1 MFCKNCGKE
10 IADDSKFCNF
20 CGSEQQSATAISEN
34 NPSTEDEKTNK
45 TLWAIFGGCLFFV
58 FIIVLI
64 IVGATNGDSSTKT
77 NPSYSNSSSTQ
88 DTTHSAKTSDLVITF
103 KKIDNYFEHDDF
115 YMIIQAQEKITNLK
129 LSIDYKTSS
138 GKIVKTKII
147 NVGKVVPGNEYKF
160 ELDQSGIV
168 WDYLDKVSNN
178 LASIEISSNTPG
190 DIYSFV

>member
-20 CGSEQQSATAISEN
+20 CGSEQQSATAIYEN

-45 TLWAIFGGCLFFV
+45 TLWAIFGGCLIGGCLIFV

-88 DTTHSAKTSDLVITF
+88 DTTRIAKTSDLVVTF
-103 KKIDNYFEHDDF
+103 KKIDNYFAYDDF

-160 ELDQSGIV
+160 ELDQSGID
-168 WDYLDKVSNN
+168 WDYLDKVSKFSY
-178 LASIEISSNTPG
+178 SIVSGTVEE
-190 DIYSFV
+190 

>member
-1 MFCKNCGKE
+1 MFCKICGKE

-34 NPSTEDEKTNK
+34 SPSTEDEKTNK
-45 TLWAIFGGCLFFV
+45 TLWAIFGGCLIGGCLIFV

-88 DTTHSAKTSDLVITF
+88 GTTRSAKTSDLVITF
-103 KKIDNYFEHDDF
+103 KKIDNYFAYDDF

-129 LSIDYKTSS
+129 LSIDYTTSS

-160 ELDQSGIV
+160 ELDQSGID
-168 WDYLDKVSNN
+168 WDYLDKVSKFSY
-178 LASIEISSNTPG
+178 SIVSGTVEE
-190 DIYSFV
+190 

>member
-20 CGSEQQSATAISEN
+20 CGSEQQSATAIYEN

-45 TLWAIFGGCLFFV
+45 TLWAIFGGCLIGGCLIFV

-88 DTTHSAKTSDLVITF
+88 DTTRSAKTSDLVITF

-129 LSIDYKTSS
+129 LSIDYTTSS

-160 ELDQSGIV
+160 ELDQSGID
-168 WDYLDKVSNN
+168 WDYLDKVSKFSY
-178 LASIEISSNTPG
+178 SIVSGTVEE
-190 DIYSFV
+190 

>member
-45 TLWAIFGGCLFFV
+45 TLWAIIGGCLIFV
-58 FIIVLI
+58 FINVLI
-64 IVGATNGDSSTKT
+64 IAGATNGDSSTKT

-88 DTTHSAKTSDLVITF
+88 DTTRSAKTSDLLITF

-115 YMIIQAQEKITNLK
+115 YMIIQTQEKITNLK

-160 ELDQSGIV
+160 ELDQSGID
-168 WDYLDKVSNN
+168 WDYLDKVSKFSY
-178 LASIEISSNTPG
+178 SIVSGTVEE
-190 DIYSFV
+190 

>member
-1 MFCKNCGKE
+1 MFCKKCGKE

-20 CGSEQQSATAISEN
+20 CGSEQQSATAIYEN

-45 TLWAIFGGCLFFV
+45 TLWAIFGGCLIFV

-77 NPSYSNSSSTQ
+77 NPSYSDSSSTQ
-88 DTTHSAKTSDLVITF
+88 DTTRSAKTSDLVITF
-103 KKIDNYFEHDDF
+103 KKIDNYFEYDDF

-138 GKIVKTKII
+138 GKIVKTQII

-160 ELDQSGIV
+160 ELDQSGID
-168 WDYLDKVSNN
+168 WDYLDKVSKFSY
-178 LASIEISSNTPG
+178 SIVSGTVEE
-190 DIYSFV
+190 